1 MKIHHRSDHDTIY
14 AAPGAFGASEGYFV
28 QKLDHFDNTSTAT
41 WNQVQ
46 KEEYPFVQWAKE
58 RGAVLF
64 DLEHRFYGQ
73 SRPTA
78 DQSVENLRFLSS
90 RQAIEDIAEF
100 IRGMNRKHSLGN
112 ASWITFGGSYSGAL
126 SLWFRQQHP
135 ELVVG
140 AVGSSA
146 PVQAEVDFWKYMQV
160 VEDSLRSY
168 SNDCAENVRIGFAK
182 MIELMNT
189 EGGRKQLSDLF
200 KLDPPF
206 SNLSLT
212 YNDIQNFYS
221 TIYGNFQGA
230 VQYSGDNAGVYAS
243 AFGIPQVCDIMNNNK
258 TDQLTR
264 LRNVNQYM
272 ALMSGGFYS
281 TANSYDEMIEYL
293 QETQFENDEYFDC
306 NVVRKLISQNI
317 DIWLSKIPSPFI
329 ADQPNIV
336 ERTKREVSH
345 PLEGIRNAFKP
356 TQDILPKKF
365 PKWTK
370 FKKVHMGRPPHG
382 FVPPPDMELMDA
394 TSYETGFFTQPV
406 DHFNSQNPNSF
417 QQRYFKNSQWGNS
430 SGPIFL
436 MIGGE
441 GPESPKWVLNEN
453 ITYLTWA
460 KKFQATVYV
469 LEHRYYGLSYVYG

>member
-293 QETQFENDEYFDC
+293 QETQFENDEYFDSGARSWTWQTC
-306 NVVRKLISQNI
+306 TEFGYYQTTDGGPNGIFGSVTPLSLYANMCRDVFGQKFNADYITAAVHSTQEYYGGAGGYKGTNVVIPNGSLDPWHALGKYTSNDQTVVWYLINGTAHC
-317 DIWLSKIPSPFI
+317 
-329 ADQPNIV
+329 AD
-336 ERTKREVSH
+336 
-345 PLEGIRNAFKP
+345 
-356 TQDILPKKF
+356 
-365 PKWTK
+365 
-370 FKKVHMGRPPHG
+370 M
-382 FVPPPDMELMDA
+382 
-394 TSYETGFFTQPV
+394 Y
-406 DHFNSQNPNSF
+406 
-417 QQRYFKNSQWGNS
+417 
-430 SGPIFL
+430 
-436 MIGGE
+436 
-441 GPESPKWVLNEN
+441 
-453 ITYLTWA
+453 
-460 KKFQATVYV
+460 
-469 LEHRYYGLSYVYG
+469 